1 MAEAVQANAGVI
13 RRPVRFV
20 GSMLAPSSPNATS
33 FGAAIAKLVLLFGLG
48 LTILSPEN
56 PAAAQSGR
64 NGILG
69 QGEAVVT
76 GFSGSQIM
84 TPVPQGVDP
93 AAVTYIDPAG
103 PSARVIDLRNAGA
116 PPQAQVLPA
125 PKPFTVTAAQVG
137 QVFAVALDKASPPN
151 IYLAA
156 SSAYGLPIILPA
168 LNAGDPAQRL
178 AEGAPG
184 AAFMPGLFGPA
195 TMHGGPGSVW
205 RVDGANGQVTLFANV
220 ILEGVPNSGPAL
232 GGLAFDSASNSLFVA
247 DRETGMIHRFGLN
260 GAEIGRYDH
269 GKDGRNAAGLP
280 PVAFD
285 PAARLDIASPNF
297 RAQDPS
303 TWAYALPERRIFALA
318 VHGARLYY
326 AVADGLQIWSVSIQ
340 PDGPFGSDARIEV
353 QVQPG
358 EIPSEISKIIFDDR
372 GRMELAE
379 RGAPTGAFDFQA
391 LAQPAAS
398 RVLRYRLL
406 QLDVKT
412 AATWQADPDEYAI
425 GFAAELRNTNGG
437 IAIGYGYRPDGSLD
451 TGACGGFLWT
461 TGEQLRNASDAG
473 LADELAKTGPLAL
486 NGLQGNAIDAVR
498 PDNVPP
504 LQSYFANYFD
514 DSGNAA
520 FRGHLGDIAILR
532 GCGQSAFAIPTPVT
546 LIPWW
551 PSGPMCRPPALHC
564 PPGQRGGGG
573 VQCCPQGMAP
583 GLNGECEPLRGCN
596 FTCPIGAT
604 PVRRP
609 DGSIQ
614 CAWLARCPEGGQ
626 ADLRGGCQHYCPP
639 GETGWPTRK
648 CCPYGE
654 VGLPDGQCCPE
665 RDVHDGRCV
674 RECPR
679 GEIRL
684 PDGQCCPREDVHDGK
699 CVGWKEC
706 PRGDIRLPDG
716 QCCPRQDVH
725 DGKCEK
731 ECPRGDIRLR
741 DGECCPREDVR
752 DGKCEK
758 ECSRGDIR
766 LPVGEC
772 CPREDVPD
780 GKCEKECPRGDIRL
794 PGGECCPRED
804 VHDGKCEKECSRGDI
819 RLRDGQCCPR
829 EDVRDGKCER
839 GCPSGESL
847 GSDNLCHE
855 TRRDDRC
862 APGLARVNGEC
873 IDTNRRRECGP
884 GEFREDGRCVSS
896 TPPPRDFHPRPP
908 REFHPRL
915 PRHQDFRRGGGRKEH
930 RR

>member
-1 MAEAVQANAGVI
+1 MAEAVHASAGLTH
-13 RRPVRFV
+13 RAAGFV
-20 GSMLAPSSPNATS
+20 GTPQASRSPNATS
-33 FGAAIAKLVLLFGLG
+33 LGAAIAKLALLFGLG

-69 QGEAVVT
+69 QGEAVVS
-76 GFSGSQIM
+76 GFSGWQTI

-125 PKPFTVTAAQVG
+125 AKPFTVTAAQVG
-137 QVFAVALDKASPPN
+137 QVFAVALDRASPPN

-156 SSAYGLPIILPA
+156 SSAYGLPIVLPA
-168 LNAGDPAQRL
+168 LNAGDPPQRL

-184 AAFMPGLFGPA
+184 AAFMSGLFGPA
-195 TMHGGPGSVW
+195 KMQGGPGSIW
-205 RVDGANGQVTLFANV
+205 RVDGASGQVTLFANV
-220 ILEGVPNSGPAL
+220 TLEGVPNSGPAL
-232 GGLAFDSASNSLFVA
+232 GGLAFDAASNNLFVA

-269 GKDGRNAAGLP
+269 GKDGRNAADLP

-285 PAARLDIASPNF
+285 PAERLDIANPNF
-297 RAQDPS
+297 RSQDPS
-303 TWAYALPERRIFALA
+303 TWAYALPERRIFGLA

-326 AVADGLQIWSVSIQ
+326 AIADGLQIWSVAIQ
-340 PDGPFGSDARIEV
+340 PDGAFGSDARIEV
-353 QVQPG
+353 EVPQG
-358 EIPSEISKIIFDDR
+358 EIPGEISKIVFDDR

-406 QLDVKT
+406 QLDGKA

-437 IAIGYGYRPDGSLD
+437 IAIGYGYRTDGSLD

-461 TGEQLRNASDAG
+461 TGEQLRNASDPG

-486 NGLQGNAIDAVR
+486 DGLQGNAIEAVR
-498 PDNVPP
+498 PDNVPL

-514 DSGNAA
+514 DSGDAA

-532 GCGQSAFAIPTPVT
+532 GCGQSALVLPAPVT
-546 LIPWW
+546 AIPWW
-551 PSGPMCRPPALHC
+551 PSGPSSACPPGFIRFGHMCRHPAPRC
-564 PPGQRGGGG
+564 PPGQRGGSG
-573 VQCCPQGMAP
+573 VQCCPQETAP
-583 GLNGECEPLRGCN
+583 GLNGECEPLRGSN

-604 PVRRP
+604 PAPRS

-614 CAWLARCPEGGQ
+614 CAWLARCPDGAQ
-626 ADLRGGCQHYCPP
+626 ADSRGGCQHYCPP
-639 GETGWPTRK
+639 GETGWPTRQ
-648 CCPYGE
+648 CCGYGE

-665 RDVHDGRCV
+665 RDVHDGKCV

-679 GEIRL
+679 GDIRL
-684 PDGQCCPREDVHDGK
+684 RDGECCPREDVHDGK
-699 CVGWKEC
+699 CV
-706 PRGDIRLPDG
+706 R
-716 QCCPRQDVH
+716 
-725 DGKCEK
+725 

-752 DGKCEK
+752 DGKCV
-758 ECSRGDIR
+758 R
-766 LPVGEC
+766 
-772 CPREDVPD
+772 
-780 GKCEKECPRGDIRL
+780 ECP
-794 PGGECCPRED
+794 
-804 VHDGKCEKECSRGDI
+804 RGDI
-819 RLRDGQCCPR
+819 RLRDGQCCP
-829 EDVRDGKCER
+829 ESDVRDGRCVRER
-839 GCPSGESL
+839 ECPRGESR

-855 TRRDDRC
+855 TGRNDRC
-862 APGLARVNGEC
+862 DEPGLTRVNGAC
-873 IDTNRRRECGP
+873 VDTNRRRECGP
-884 GEFREDGRCVSS
+884 GEFRGEDGRCVSS
-896 TPPPRDFHPRPP
+896 TRPP
-908 REFHPRL
+908 REFHPRPPRERMGPPEIRHRGRQGIL
-915 PRHQDFRRGGGRKEH
+915 PHHQDFHRGGGQRG
-930 RR
+930 RRR

>member
-1 MAEAVQANAGVI
+1 MAEAVHAGGDLAH
-13 RRPVRFV
+13 RPVRFV
-20 GSMLAPSSPNATS
+20 GSMSAPGSPNATS
-33 FGAAIAKLVLLFGLG
+33 FGAAIAKLALLFGLG

-56 PAAAQSGR
+56 PAAAQSSR
-64 NGILG
+64 NSIQG

-76 GFSGSQIM
+76 GFSGSQTI

-93 AAVTYIDPAG
+93 AAVTFIDPAG

-195 TMHGGPGSVW
+195 TMQGGPGSVW

-220 ILEGVPNSGPAL
+220 TLEGVPNSGPAL
-232 GGLAFDSASNSLFVA
+232 GGLAFDSASNNLFVA
-247 DRETGMIHRFGLN
+247 DRETGMIHRFGVN
-260 GAEIGRYDH
+260 GVEIGRYDH
-269 GKDGRNAAGLP
+269 GKDGRNAAGLS

-285 PAARLDIASPNF
+285 PATRLDIAGPNF
-297 RAQDPS
+297 RPQDPS

-326 AVADGLQIWSVSIQ
+326 AVADGLQIWSVAIQ
-340 PDGPFGSDARIEV
+340 PDGAFGSDARIEL
-353 QVQPG
+353 QVPQG
-358 EIPSEISKIIFDDR
+358 EISGEISKIIFDDR
-372 GRMELAE
+372 GRMQLAE

-406 QLDVKT
+406 QLDVKA

-461 TGEQLRNASDAG
+461 TGEQLRNASDSG

-486 NGLQGNAIDAVR
+486 NGVQGNSIEAVR

-504 LQSYFANYFD
+504 MQSYFANYFD

-532 GCGQSAFAIPTPVT
+532 GCGQSALAVPAPVT
-546 LIPWW
+546 AIPWW
-551 PSGPMCRPPALHC
+551 PSGPMCRPLPPHC

-573 VQCCPQGMAP
+573 VQCCPQGTAP

-614 CAWLARCPEGGQ
+614 CAWLARCPDGAQ
-626 ADLRGGCQHYCPP
+626 ADLRGGCQRFCPP

-665 RDVHDGRCV
+665 RDVRDGKCVRECPRDEIRLRDGECCPREDVHDGRCVRECPRDEIRLRDGECCPREDVYDGRCV

-684 PDGQCCPREDVHDGK
+684 PDGKCCPREDVHDGK
-699 CVGWKEC
+699 CVEKAC
-706 PRGDIRLPDG
+706 PRGEIRLPDG
-716 QCCPRQDVH
+716 
-725 DGKCEK
+725 K
-731 ECPRGDIRLR
+731 
-741 DGECCPREDVR
+741 CCPREDVH
-752 DGKCEK
+752 DDKCV
-758 ECSRGDIR
+758 SW
-766 LPVGEC
+766 
-772 CPREDVPD
+772 
-780 GKCEKECPRGDIRL
+780 KECPRGDIRL
-794 PGGECCPRED
+794 PGGECCPER
-804 VHDGKCEKECSRGDI
+804 
-819 RLRDGQCCPR
+819 
-829 EDVRDGKCER
+829 DVRDGKC
-839 GCPSGESL
+839 L
-847 GSDNLCHE
+847 
-855 TRRDDRC
+855 
-862 APGLARVNGEC
+862 
-873 IDTNRRRECGP
+873 IMCGP
-884 GEFREDGRCVSS
+884 GEFRGEDGRCVSS
-896 TPPPRDFHPRPP
+896 APPPRDFHPRPQRDFYPRPPRDFHPRPP
-908 REFHPRL
+908 REFYPRL
-915 PRHQDFRRGGGRKEH
+915 PRHPDFRRGGGRKEH